1 MRSIMIQS
9 KRNIITAWFDG
20 AAQMDGQICGA
31 GGVIKT
37 PYLMVYK
44 WLFNCGRGTN
54 NRA

>member
-1 MRSIMIQS
+1 MHSIMIQS

-31 GGVIKT
+31 SGVIKT

-44 WLFNCGRGTN
+44 WIFNCGRGTK